1 MPAAPAPRTCR
12 PTPCDVLL
20 RGRSG
25 TSCGRTPWPA
35 VGGRARRR
43 AACRRPVTPTGE
55 SPDDREQGLLGDVRH
70 RVRLRAAG
78 TSPRAIAQALAAA
91 RRIQRTAYR
100 HTDAGEEAALHAA
113 TARDEWQ
120 RIHDHVAATA
130 SALYDPDDDPELQ
143 RALRR
148 ERHRREI
155 AARARE
161 AAGPDRLTDGDHRPS
176 ATAPPAPSAR
186 PCCCTGSCR
195 TGS

>member
-1 MPAAPAPRTCR
+1 MTDTTRPAP
-12 PTPCDVLL
+12 
-20 RGRSG
+20 G
-25 TSCGRTPWPA
+25 PA
-35 VGGRARRR
+35 VP
-43 AACRRPVTPTGE
+43 PVDPHAQE
-55 SPDDREQGLLGDVRH
+55 EPDDREHGLLGDVRH

-100 HTDAGEEAALHAA
+100 HTDAGEEEAALHAA

-130 SALYDPDDDPELQ
+130 SPLYDPDDDPELQ

-148 ERHRREI
+148 RERHRREI
-155 AARARE
+155 AARE
-161 AAGPDRLTDGDHRPS
+161 ATGLDRLTDGDHRLS
-176 ATAPPAPSAR
+176 AITPPAPSAR